1 MVIGHTL
8 QALVYHN
15 HRNIKHKAEAF
26 SEFLDA
32 RQVSIVKTFSFHN
45 MYILNNIHIVIAE
58 SLDNAHLVS
67 KNQPPESPRLL
78 LIKFDCFQ
86 CYRHSSQSNTCQII
100 TGKDTKHVSKLE
112 IKQLTLNYHLE

>member
-26 SEFLDA
+26 SKFLDA

-45 MYILNNIHIVIAE
+45 MYILNNIHIVIAM
-58 SLDNAHLVS
+58 LIWHLETQ
-67 KNQPPESPRLL
+67 KMLQLQGASPLTPKTV
-78 LIKFDCFQ
+78 IKFDCFQ

-100 TGKDTKHVSKLE
+100 TGKDTKHV
-112 IKQLTLNYHLE
+112 

>member
-8 QALVYHN
+8 QALVHHN

-58 SLDNAHLVS
+58 SLDNAHLAS
-67 KNQPPESPRLL
+67 RNPENASASGGKPPDPPRLL
-78 LIKFDCFQ
+78 LNLIVF
-86 CYRHSSQSNTCQII
+86 NVIGI
-100 TGKDTKHVSKLE
+100 LVS
-112 IKQLTLNYHLE
+112 LTLVKLSQEKIQNKYQN